1 MDRRFSTEQEVKLF
15 HTARAT
21 REHRFGGVSTTSRGR
36 DFFSTCD
43 ILWLRAMFMVRD
55 ILGLDLAVNWV
66 SKALNR
72 VKKIPNLV
80 AVNSATR
87 GFHCSHE

>member
-1 MDRRFSTEQEVKLF
+1 
-15 HTARAT
+15 
-21 REHRFGGVSTTSRGR
+21 
-36 DFFSTCD
+36 
-43 ILWLRAMFMVRD
+43 MVRNVLRH
-55 ILGLDLAVNWV
+55 ILAVNLV

-72 VKKIPNLV
+72 VEKIPICM